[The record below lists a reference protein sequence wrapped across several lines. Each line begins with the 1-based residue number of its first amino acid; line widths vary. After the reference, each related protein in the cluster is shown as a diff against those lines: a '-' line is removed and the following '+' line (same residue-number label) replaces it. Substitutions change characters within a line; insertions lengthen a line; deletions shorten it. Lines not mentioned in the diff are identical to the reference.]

1 MTTRA
6 ARIFLI
12 GFMGAGKSTVGRRL
26 AARTGWPYIDND
38 ALIEAATGRSAPEI
52 VATDGAEALH
62 EAELAAFEHGAGL
75 PAPVILGVAGFVVMD
90 DAARARMQ
98 EAGRVIWLRARPET
112 LHRRVGTGRGRRPA
126 ATSLEWVRDVVDR
139 RTPTYTA
146 AADLIID
153 VDRLRAGPVADAI
166 LRELGIEPAGAGPE
180 RITPAAA
187 APARD
192 A

>member
-6 ARIFLI
+6 ERIFLI
-12 GFMGAGKSTVGRRL
+12 GFMGAGKSTIGRRL
-26 AARTGWPYIDND
+26 ATRTGWPYIDND

-62 EAELAAFEHGAGL
+62 EAELAAFEHGAAL
-75 PAPVILGVAGFVVMD
+75 EPPVILGVAGFVVMD
-90 DAARARMQ
+90 ERARGRMQ
-98 EAGRVIWLRARPET
+98 AAGRVVWLRARPET

-126 ATSLEWVRDVVDR
+126 ATSLEWVRDVVDQ

-153 VDRLRAGPVADAI
+153 VDRLRPGPVADDI
-166 LRELGIEPAGAGPE
+166 LRGLGISADPVAPGPE
-180 RITPAAA
+180 G
-187 APARD
+187 
-192 A
+192 